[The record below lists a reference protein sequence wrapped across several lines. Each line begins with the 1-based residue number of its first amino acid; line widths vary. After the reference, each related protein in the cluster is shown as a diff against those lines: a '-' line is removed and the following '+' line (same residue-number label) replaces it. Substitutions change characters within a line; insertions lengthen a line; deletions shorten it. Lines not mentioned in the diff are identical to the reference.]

1 MIDKSTLTFLEDLA
15 ANNNKPWFEANK
27 NAYDAAKADFEQFV
41 SGVLS
46 GLATVEPGFLEQKAK
61 DCVFRIYRDVRFS
74 KDKSPYKANFGA
86 YFSKGGKKFNGA
98 GYYFHLDPG
107 KSFSGGGLW
116 MPEPQ
121 ILKKV
126 RQEIDYNF
134 SDFQAIVEVAP
145 FKKLFGT
152 VQGEHL
158 KKVPQ
163 GYEPGNP
170 AADYLRL
177 KSFTVSNTLADSG
190 LTSSGIVDHCLEV
203 YAAMR
208 PLLDFLN
215 RAVD

>member
-1 MIDKSTLTFLEDLA
+1 MLNKNTLAFLEGLA
-15 ANNNKPWFEANK
+15 GNNNKPWFEANK
-27 NAYDAAKADFEQFV
+27 DAYEGAKADFEHFV
-41 SGVLS
+41 AEILA
-46 GLATVEPGFLEQKAK
+46 GLATSEPGFLEQKAK
-61 DCVFRIYRDVRFS
+61 DCIFRIYRDVRFS

-107 KSFSGGGLW
+107 KSFAGGGLW
-116 MPEPQ
+116 MPEPE

-134 SDFQAIVEVAP
+134 GEFQSIIENAT

-152 VQGEHL
+152 IRGEQL

-163 GYEPGNP
+163 GYDSTNP
-170 AADYLRL
+170 AAELL
-177 KSFTVSNTLADSG
+177 KFKSFTVSNTVGDVEL
-190 LTSSGIVDHCLEV
+190 LQSGIIGHCLEV
-203 YAAMR
+203 YGAMR